1 MPTYKTLSRS
11 ERAVIEA
18 KARVAAAAATV
29 EIALAEA
36 TAYKKFLTLRQ
47 EHARTYDEAYKA
59 QWDIS
64 RAEAETET

>member
-1 MPTYKTLSRS
+1 MPTYKTLNRS
-11 ERAVIEA
+11 ERAAIEA
-18 KARVAAAAATV
+18 QARAAATAATV

-59 QWDIS
+59 RWDILRA
-64 RAEAETET
+64 RAEMEA